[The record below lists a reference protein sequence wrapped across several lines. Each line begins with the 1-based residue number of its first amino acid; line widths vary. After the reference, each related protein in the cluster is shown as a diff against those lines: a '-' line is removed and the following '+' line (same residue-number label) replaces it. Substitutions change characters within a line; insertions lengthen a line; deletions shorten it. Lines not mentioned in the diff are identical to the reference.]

1 MVGCGHADQLLVASF
16 VVAEATI
23 KRIRTLSPKQIS
35 LIVTG
40 TENGDEDLA
49 LAEYLIDRL
58 SGYNT
63 NVNSF
68 LERVRMS
75 PEGRIFSDP
84 TIPEFSIKDLELA
97 MQIDRFSFAMEISKS
112 NGDLI
117 AKPIPV

>member
-1 MVGCGHADQLLVASF
+1 VVGCGHADQLLVASF